1 MKKNTTSRV
10 VSVFGNT
17 HRSDPWHGGQKVR
30 AVAVFG
36 DVKVIVPE
44 DAAVELTGTALFG
57 DNRSEV
63 TGASPTATPCESRDW
78 PWSAT

>member
-1 MKKNTTSRV
+1 M
-10 VSVFGNT
+10 
-17 HRSDPWHGGQKVR
+17 
-30 AVAVFG
+30 AVFG